1 MLNLIHITGAPG
13 NDFFSFS
20 SPPPQTET
28 KYSYADDI

>member
-1 MLNLIHITGAPG
+1 MLILIHITGTPG

-20 SPPPQTET
+20 PPQTET